1 MVTRLGVQLLQGIT
15 EYFDG
20 EYNKAVELLS
30 GIMADLQGVI
40 QGSTAQKDVFR
51 QILLDACIRSGS
63 ATNLALA
70 RDIIDK
76 RMVDMNLKSHT
87 PTNQRMLE
95 RILLLS

>member
-1 MVTRLGVQLLQGIT
+1 MTKLGVQLVQGIT
-15 EYFDG
+15 SYFDG
-20 EYNKAVELLS
+20 DYNKSVDLLS
-30 GIMADLQGVI
+30 GIMAELQTVI

-76 RMVDMNLKSHT
+76 RMAEMNLKSHT
-87 PTNQRMLE
+87 PANQRMLE
-95 RILLLS
+95 KILLMS